1 MSTPSDPPTTA
12 LSTLSLTSTT
22 EDTPPEP
29 LTDAAAQ
36 AAHINSLLTPNPN
49 PPPSADFPSLRT
61 ERDAAHWSLF
71 GRSGNPQYPKS
82 TRASWT
88 KASPFKSPVS
98 IPWRVPLPTTQ
109 VVAKLL
115 HGYQPL
121 GMEDKWFVYADGP
134 VVTLSGRVVATVNF
148 HRSWTGDKVAS
159 VDLALGEV
167 EAGQWTG
174 EVVGLVY
181 EERQAAVEEEEDGE
195 GAEAMAK
202 FIVAEVCR
210 HVLEVQLEPEEKVE
224 EPRRWREVLAK
235 RPFEANLTTE
245 TNTVY
250 KGTSVS
256 KETLDALL
264 RLGAAAGPIRL
275 A

>member
-1 MSTPSDPPTTA
+1 MPTPSDAPTTA
-12 LSTLSLTSTT
+12 LSTVSLTSTT
-22 EDTPPEP
+22 YDTPPEP

-36 AAHINSLLTPNPN
+36 AAHVASILTPNPS

-61 ERDAAHWSLF
+61 ERDAASWSLF
-71 GRSGNPQYPKS
+71 GRSGKYQQPKT

-98 IPWRVPLPTTQ
+98 TPWRVPLPTSQ
-109 VVAKLL
+109 FVGNLIR
-115 HGYQPL
+115 GYRPL
-121 GMEDKWFVYADGP
+121 EMEDKWFVYADGP
-134 VVTLSGRVVATVNF
+134 AVTASGSVVATVNF

-159 VDLALGEV
+159 AELELGEV

-181 EERQAAVEEEEDGE
+181 EKRDNGVEEEDDEE

-202 FIVAEVCR
+202 FIVVEVCR
-210 HVLEVQLEPEEKVE
+210 HVLRVKLEPEEEVK

-245 TNTVY
+245 TKTVY
-250 KGTSVS
+250 KGTSIS
-256 KETLDALL
+256 KETLDHLL
-264 RLGAAAGPIRL
+264 RLSTAGGPIRL
-275 A
+275 G